1 MESGELQMVMTSRQY
16 HLDFDK
22 NQLGVMFNVLI
33 NDLNT
38 MHSLD

>member
-1 MESGELQMVMTSRQY
+1 MVITSRQH

-33 NDLNT
+33 NDFNT
-38 MHSLD
+38 MYSLD